1 MAKYT
6 VVSPVEHNGKRFEVG
21 ATLNVAEAVA
31 AALLSAGAIAQAV
44 EVPAQASIAEVNPVA
59 SLDGVSVDGASA

>member
-1 MAKYT
+1 MVKYT

-31 AALLSAGAIAQAV
+31 AALLSAGAIAKAV